1 MPLFFSKRRTVGGGR
16 GTQTATLSLGK
27 KKKGE
32 IFEKCLHP
40 HLKRRHLTVTNQI
53 HSVIEFPISAK
64 LIRER
69 KHNNSEWHISE
80 GGDFKEQHQGTP
92 EPPLAEFLHKYAVK
106 QYDVLLLPESMLRA
120 RVGSIWSKRLSSP
133 KEIVSTPHISLCYWI
148 PWLLTG
154 LTHFLVNTNSIL
166 TAAVFYLPCV
176 PPLRSSLASS
186 LSRLRNHVEIIFL
199 YWIYTNYKLK
209 MKCYYMCAKRGD
221 GGGGS
226 PQQESDPFSLI
237 YFFHPSISVHGSL
250 SLPSPAIHSGRCWW
264 S

>member
-1 MPLFFSKRRTVGGGR
+1 MAETQKKKKFSLFADSCANSSNKKSMNQGSQYIPITKIERFVTSPLSGLFISLLFMKTCLFSLAREELWVVGEGHK
-16 GTQTATLSLGK
+16 QPHSLLE

-120 RVGSIWSKRLSSP
+120 RVGSI
-133 KEIVSTPHISLCYWI
+133 
-148 PWLLTG
+148 
-154 LTHFLVNTNSIL
+154 
-166 TAAVFYLPCV
+166 
-176 PPLRSSLASS
+176 
-186 LSRLRNHVEIIFL
+186 
-199 YWIYTNYKLK
+199 
-209 MKCYYMCAKRGD
+209 
-221 GGGGS
+221 
-226 PQQESDPFSLI
+226 
-237 YFFHPSISVHGSL
+237 
-250 SLPSPAIHSGRCWW
+250 
-264 S
+264 